1 MNQQQYDEL
10 DDLFAGSGSP
20 SFKFEKVG
28 DRVEGIIDTAEAR
41 QQRDFDSGEAKTWD
55 DGKPMMELVL
65 TLITDLRDPSIEDD
79 DGSRRVFV
87 RGQMLTALRQ
97 AVRKAKARKPE
108 RGAIVTITHS
118 GLGEAK
124 RKGFNPPKLYTVDYV
139 PSNAAAVAEMFGD
152 DDTTPAPAP
161 AAAPAAAATQED
173 LIAKAS
179 QLDPAAL
186 AELLAG
192 ISK

>member
-1 MNQQQYDEL
+1 MNQQHYSEL
-10 DDLFAGSGSP
+10 DEMFSGSGSP
-20 SFKFEKVG
+20 AFKFEKIG
-28 DRVEGIIDTAEAR
+28 DRLEGIIEDAEAR
-41 QQRDFDSGEAKTWD
+41 QQRDYDTGEAKTWD

-65 TLITDLRDPSIEDD
+65 TLATDLRDPSIEDD

-108 RGAIVTITHS
+108 RGAVVVITHS

-124 RKGFNPPKLYTVDYV
+124 RKGFNQPKLFTVDYL
-139 PSNAAAVAEMFGD
+139 PSSAAAVAEMFGD
-152 DDTTPAPAP
+152 APQEAVPAAPAP
-161 AAAPAAAATQED
+161 AATQED

-179 QLDPAAL
+179 SLDPAAL

-192 ISK
+192 ITK